1 MSARISTYMNSP
13 VYAVKPQDTLSYV
26 RNIMLSRNVSRI
38 VVVDDNGRP
47 VGVVTVSDIA
57 DIIARRVEN
66 TLDEILVRDVMT
78 KNPIVIEENNTI
90 KKAAY
95 ILLKNKIGGLPVVD
109 KEGRLTGIITRTDI
123 ARAFSER
130 YKGVYTVEDIARRE
144 VSTARRSH
152 SISYIVKLINADPS
166 GKVVIVDENMK
177 PVGVVAKRDIA
188 LLEPLMIARKGKEAY
203 RKYKTETPK
212 IEGRTVTARAYIIP
226 TAEDVMTPNPITAYL
241 REDAAEAVS
250 RMVSNSIG
258 CLPVIDDNRVLRGIL
273 TKIEV
278 LAALALGKKS
288 LKHV

>member
-1 MSARISTYMNSP
+1 MSARVSTYMVSP
-13 VYAVKPQDTLSYV
+13 VYVLRPQDTLSYA
-26 RNIMLSRNVSRI
+26 RNLMLSKNVSRL

-57 DIIARRVEN
+57 DVISRRDEN
-66 TLDEILVRDVMT
+66 TLDDILVREVMT
-78 KNPIVIEENNTI
+78 RNPIVIGENKTI

-109 KEGRLTGIITRTDI
+109 EEGRLTGVITRTDI

-144 VSTARRSH
+144 VSIARRSH
-152 SISYIVKLINADPS
+152 SISYIVKLVNADPS

-177 PVGVVAKRDIA
+177 PVGVIAKRDIA
-188 LLEPLMIARKGKEAY
+188 LLEPLMISRKGKESY
-203 RKYKTETPK
+203 RKYKAETPRV
-212 IEGRTVTARAYIIP
+212 EGRTVTTRAYMIP
-226 TAEDVMTPNPITAYL
+226 VAEDVMTPNPITAYT

-258 CLPVIDDNRVLRGIL
+258 CLPVVDENGVLRGIL

-278 LAALALGKKS
+278 LAALAFGRKPM
-288 LKHV
+288 KHV